1 MNSLQALKAK
11 ALQNPDVKQA
21 YDELAPEFELIDML
35 LSMRKQAGLTQ
46 QQVAVRMG
54 TKEGNISRL
63 EKGKGNPTLKT
74 LLSYAKACN
83 CKLNFGYKHASN

>member
-1 MNSLQALKAK
+1 MSRLQDLKAK

-21 YDELAPEFELIDML
+21 YDELGPEFELIDTL
-35 LSMRKQAGLTQ
+35 LSMREEAGLTQ
-46 QQVAVRMG
+46 QQVAERMG

-74 LLSYAKACN
+74 LLGYAKACG
-83 CKLNFGYKHASN
+83 CQLNFGYKHA

>member
-1 MNSLQALKAK
+1 MSRLQALKAK

-21 YDELAPEFELIDML
+21 YDELGPEFELINTL
-35 LSMRKQAGLTQ
+35 LSMREEAGLTQ
-46 QQVAVRMG
+46 QQVAERMG

-74 LLSYAKACN
+74 LLGYAKACG
-83 CKLNFGYKHASN
+83 CQLSFGYKHA

>member
-1 MNSLQALKAK
+1 MSRLQALKAK

-21 YDELAPEFELIDML
+21 YDELGPEFELIDTL
-35 LSMRKQAGLTQ
+35 LSMREEAGLTQ
-46 QQVAVRMG
+46 QQVAERMG

-74 LLSYAKACN
+74 LLGYAKACG
-83 CKLNFGYKHASN
+83 CQLNFGYKHA

>member
-1 MNSLQALKAK
+1 MSRLQALKAK

-21 YDELAPEFELIDML
+21 YDELGPEFELINTL
-35 LSMRKQAGLTQ
+35 LSMREEAGLTQ
-46 QQVAVRMG
+46 QQVAERMG

-74 LLSYAKACN
+74 LLGYAKACG
-83 CKLNFGYKHASN
+83 CQLNFGYKHA

>member
-1 MNSLQALKAK
+1 MSRLQALKAK

-21 YDELAPEFELIDML
+21 YDELGPEFELIDTL
-35 LSMRKQAGLTQ
+35 LSMREEAGLTQ
-46 QQVAVRMG
+46 QQVAERMG

-74 LLSYAKACN
+74 LFGYAKACG
-83 CKLNFGYKHASN
+83 CQLNFGYKHA